1 MTMKKRYLEPLEE
14 TIEMESTGML
24 CSSDVDGS
32 MDGEAGGA
40 ALGREDNEWM
50 DWALISQ
57 SSSMTDVT
65 RSVIVFV

>member
-1 MTMKKRYLEPLEE
+1 
-14 TIEMESTGML
+14 MESTGML

-50 DWALISQ
+50 DWALIS
-57 SSSMTDVT
+57 TILIDD
-65 RSVIVFV
+65 